1 MSSTLIA
8 LLDCNNFFVSCERLF
23 RPDLINRPVIVLS
36 SNDGCV
42 VARSQEVK
50 DMGIPM
56 GVPYFKI
63 KDILQKEHIEIF
75 SGNLTLYRDISRRVF
90 EVVRQEIGIAEQ
102 YSIDEAFFTIPS
114 EENPQ
119 LCIERVKSRV
129 EQLVGVPVSIGVAH
143 SKTRAK
149 YASSIAKKTKGL
161 YVCDET
167 RWARHVETIKL
178 EQLWG
183 VGAGMARKFREHGVT
198 TAADLIRLDAALVQ
212 STFGVVGRR
221 LQSEL
226 QGIPAHSLEASRALQ
241 KSLMN
246 SRSFSKTTTDK
257 AVLAD
262 AAAYHGRHI
271 AAELRS
277 MQAACL
283 MLRLSLTTSRH
294 GNFFLRGGSQEA
306 VFVVPTADT
315 FVILEAIESLLES
328 LYAPDIP
335 YQKVGVTVSGIVAQT
350 EQPATLFNE
359 SAGDNIALLQALD
372 SLNSSA
378 GKELITVGSRLRG
391 QQWQAKAENRSPA
404 YTTRWNDIAT
414 VSAKTDVL

>member
-1 MSSTLIA
+1 MSKKLIA

-23 RPDLINRPVIVLS
+23 RPDLANRPVIVLS

-63 KDILQKEHIEIF
+63 KDIIQKEHIEIF

-90 EVVRQEIGIAEQ
+90 EVVRQEIDIAEQ

-114 EENPQ
+114 GENPQ

-149 YASSIAKKTKGL
+149 YASGIAKKTKGL
-161 YVCDET
+161 YVCGET
-167 RWARHVETIKL
+167 MWASHVETIKL

-183 VGAGMARKFREHGVT
+183 VGVGMAKKFREHGVT
-198 TAADLIRLDAALVQ
+198 TAADLMRLDAAMVQ
-212 STFGVVGRR
+212 SNFGIMGRR

-226 QGIPAHSLEASRALQ
+226 HGIPAHSLEASRALQ

-257 AVLAD
+257 AVLVD

-359 SAGDNIALLQALD
+359 SAGDNTALLQALD